1 MTDRIRALPLATTIA
16 TMMLA
21 WSAPPWA
28 QEASPARIVHTD
40 PPAFRQLS
48 AVHAGAGSM
57 AFAALLNRGAV
68 TPEFN
73 FLHRGVIPAGA
84 GIGHHFHNVVEEMFV
99 ILDGEA
105 QFTIDG
111 RTASVKGPAG
121 VICRAGHSHAIYNA
135 GMTPV
140 QWMNLNVSLV
150 AGVYDAFDLDDTR
163 ASAALDP
170 VPTFM
175 TMRLDRALL
184 KPAGARGR
192 GAATNPSP
200 GAVVSRRALGPSVFA
215 TTWAYIDHV
224 VVPPGAS
231 TSDLPHEAVGE
242 AYYVLAGT
250 GTVAIEGSA
259 RETSPACN
267 ERVVRARMGA
277 CAFFITSWSSMATSS
292 GRPSAASRTWP
303 SEATMSGA
311 RSSGVSASFSL
322 AWSTPR
328 YWLLLTTRFESVTV
342 AVQPLV
348 PHGASTTSPS
358 RVNWTCESTDWD
370 SSLTRLC
377 SWL

>member
-1 MTDRIRALPLATTIA
+1 QLAA
-16 TMMLA
+16 TVAMMVMA
-21 WSAPPWA
+21 WSAPPA
-28 QEASPARIVHTD
+28 AREAVRPRIVHTD
-40 PPAFRQLS
+40 PAAFRQLS

-57 AFAALLNRGAV
+57 AFTALLDRGAL

-135 GMTPV
+135 GATPV

-150 AGVYDAFDLDDTR
+150 AGVYDNVDLDDTR
-163 ASAALDP
+163 AGAALDR

-200 GAVVSRRALGPSVFA
+200 AAVVSRR
-215 TTWAYIDHV
+215 
-224 VVPPGAS
+224 
-231 TSDLPHEAVGE
+231 
-242 AYYVLAGT
+242 
-250 GTVAIEGSA
+250 
-259 RETSPACN
+259 
-267 ERVVRARMGA
+267 
-277 CAFFITSWSSMATSS
+277 
-292 GRPSAASRTWP
+292 
-303 SEATMSGA
+303 
-311 RSSGVSASFSL
+311 
-322 AWSTPR
+322 
-328 YWLLLTTRFESVTV
+328 
-342 AVQPLV
+342 
-348 PHGASTTSPS
+348 
-358 RVNWTCESTDWD
+358 
-370 SSLTRLC
+370 
-377 SWL
+377 